1 MAKKYIIEEIR
12 KERNMSQREL
22 AEKLGINRSLLS
34 HIETGKVLPTF
45 DKLLEIA
52 RILNCLITDLYNEED
67 LEVIEKS
74 SNK

>member
-1 MAKKYIIEEIR
+1 MTKKYIIEEIR
-12 KERNMSQREL
+12 KERNISQREL